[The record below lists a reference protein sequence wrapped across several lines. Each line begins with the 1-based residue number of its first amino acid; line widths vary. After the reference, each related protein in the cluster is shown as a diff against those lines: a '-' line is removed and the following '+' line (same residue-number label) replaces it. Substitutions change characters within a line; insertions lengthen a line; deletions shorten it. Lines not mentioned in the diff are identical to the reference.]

1 MGDEYNTRKGNKSAH
16 LWRVLNHA
24 VAHKG
29 NLRNFQRTIKMNQ
42 VQTFN
47 FGNIAVS
54 FREDGY
60 LNATQIAAH
69 FGKLPKD
76 YLKAEQTQQYIS
88 ALAESLSE
96 RTKILTDE
104 NQLVIVKKGNS
115 KNFTQGTWL
124 HPKLA
129 IHFARWLDPKF
140 AVWCDE
146 QIEALLNGKVSDGL
160 PAKTT
165 ADDRTPLRQAV
176 AALVGRKG
184 IDYSTAY
191 GMIHQRF
198 NVEAIEDIPAE
209 KLPEAVAY
217 VHALTLHTGLTGEV
231 LDREPLSAP
240 QPALPID
247 GNSLAD
253 IAAMVYYGT
262 WMIELG
268 KDISAPLKQLGNRQ
282 AVTMWTVWH
291 ETRSRL
297 KRAVAA
303 LEVLRGY
310 ADKDTSDRIAVCLE
324 GIYSK
329 ATVR

>member
-1 MGDEYNTRKGNKSAH
+1 
-16 LWRVLNHA
+16 
-24 VAHKG
+24 
-29 NLRNFQRTIKMNQ
+29 MNQ
-42 VQTFN
+42 VQSFN

-76 YLKAEQTQQYIS
+76 YLKTEQTQQYIS

-104 NQLVIVKKGNS
+104 NQIVIVKKGNS

-129 IHFARWLDPKF
+129 IHFARWLNPKF

-146 QIEALLNGKVSDGL
+146 QIEALLNGNVSDGIK

-165 ADDRTPLRQAV
+165 ADDRTGLRQAV

-184 IDYSTAY
+184 IDYSSAY
-191 GMIHQRF
+191 SMIHQRF
-198 NVEAIEDIPAE
+198 NVEAIEDIPAD

-217 VHALTLHTGLTGEV
+217 THALTLHTGLTGEV
-231 LDREPLSAP
+231 LDREPLPAP
-240 QPALPID
+240 QPALPISS
-247 GNSLAD
+247 NSLAD

-282 AVTMWTVWH
+282 AVTMRTVWH

-303 LEVLRGY
+303 LEVLREY
-310 ADKDTSDRIAVCLE
+310 TDKDTSDRIAVCLE

>member
-1 MGDEYNTRKGNKSAH
+1 MNAISI
-16 LWRVLNHA
+16 
-24 VAHKG
+24 
-29 NLRNFQRTIKMNQ
+29 NFQNFVQIQNSQIVTTSEFIAQAFGKQHKHVLEKIEQISKEIKASFFEPNFRLKAKQVRTG
-42 VQTFN
+42 
-47 FGNIAVS
+47 FG
-54 FREDGY
+54 FRETKSYELTKDGFM
-60 LNATQIAAH
+60 LLVMGFTGKQAMAIKIA
-69 FGKLPKD
+69 
-76 YLKAEQTQQYIS
+76 Y
-88 ALAESLSE
+88 
-96 RTKILTDE
+96 
-104 NQLVIVKKGNS
+104 
-115 KNFTQGTWL
+115 
-124 HPKLA
+124 
-129 IHFARWLDPKF
+129 
-140 AVWCDE
+140 
-146 QIEALLNGKVSDGL
+146 IEAFNAMSEAILDLNNTVSDGIT

-165 ADDRTPLRQAV
+165 ADDRTGLRQAV

-184 IDYSTAY
+184 IDYSSAY
-191 GMIHQRF
+191 SMIHQRF

-231 LDREPLSAP
+231 LDTLPKAEPK
-240 QPALPID
+240 LPIE

-303 LEVLRGY
+303 LEVLREY

>member
-1 MGDEYNTRKGNKSAH
+1 
-16 LWRVLNHA
+16 
-24 VAHKG
+24 
-29 NLRNFQRTIKMNQ
+29 MNQ
-42 VQTFN
+42 VQSFN

-76 YLKAEQTQQYIS
+76 YLKTEQTQQYIS

-146 QIEALLNGKVSDGL
+146 QIEALLNGKVSDG
-160 PAKTT
+160 PAAKTT

-191 GMIHQRF
+191 GMVHQRF
-198 NVEAIEDIPAE
+198 NVGAIEDIPAE

-217 VHALTLHTGLTGEV
+217 VHALMLHTGLVGEV
-231 LDREPLSAP
+231 LDAESAP
-240 QPALPID
+240 APFDDLDVAHLLLHAQDIRLFIRRYLPAFENLGIDKGGALWSYVHDTAPVFNRVRAAVLP
-247 GNSLAD
+247 
-253 IAAMVYYGT
+253 
-262 WMIELG
+262 
-268 KDISAPLKQLGNRQ
+268 
-282 AVTMWTVWH
+282 
-291 ETRSRL
+291 RL
-297 KRAVAA
+297 KEQWLQQKIMKTAGV
-303 LEVLRGY
+303 
-310 ADKDTSDRIAVCLE
+310 
-324 GIYSK
+324 
-329 ATVR
+329 

>member
-1 MGDEYNTRKGNKSAH
+1 
-16 LWRVLNHA
+16 
-24 VAHKG
+24 
-29 NLRNFQRTIKMNQ
+29 MNQ
-42 VQTFN
+42 VQSFN

-54 FREDGY
+54 FRADGF
-60 LNATQIAAH
+60 LNATVIAAH

-76 YLKAEQTQQYIS
+76 YLKTEQTQQYIS

-146 QIEALLNGKVSDGL
+146 QIEALLNGKVSDG
-160 PAKTT
+160 PAAKTT

-191 GMIHQRF
+191 GMVHQRF
-198 NVEAIEDIPAE
+198 NVGAIEDIPAGQ
-209 KLPEAVAY
+209 LPEAVAY
-217 VHALTLHTGLTGEV
+217 VHALTLHTGLVGEV
-231 LDREPLSAP
+231 LDAEPAP
-240 QPALPID
+240 APFDDLDVAHLLLHAQDIRLFIRRYLPAFENLGIDKSGALWSYVHDTAPVFNRVRAAALP
-247 GNSLAD
+247 
-253 IAAMVYYGT
+253 
-262 WMIELG
+262 
-268 KDISAPLKQLGNRQ
+268 
-282 AVTMWTVWH
+282 
-291 ETRSRL
+291 RL
-297 KRAVAA
+297 KDQWLQR
-303 LEVLRGY
+303 
-310 ADKDTSDRIAVCLE
+310 RIMKTAGV
-324 GIYSK
+324 
-329 ATVR
+329 

>member
-1 MGDEYNTRKGNKSAH
+1 
-16 LWRVLNHA
+16 
-24 VAHKG
+24 
-29 NLRNFQRTIKMNQ
+29 MNQ
-42 VQTFN
+42 VQSFN

-76 YLKAEQTQQYIS
+76 YLKTEQTQQYIS

-146 QIEALLNGKVSDGL
+146 QIEALLNGKVSDG
-160 PAKTT
+160 PAAKTT

-176 AALVGRKG
+176 AALVGRKS

-198 NVEAIEDIPAE
+198 NVGAIEDIPAE

-217 VHALTLHTGLTGEV
+217 VHALTLHTGLVGEV
-231 LDREPLSAP
+231 LDAEPAP
-240 QPALPID
+240 APFDDLDVAHLLLHAQDIRLFIRRYLPAFENLGIDKGGALWSYVHDTAPVFNRVRAAVLP
-247 GNSLAD
+247 
-253 IAAMVYYGT
+253 
-262 WMIELG
+262 
-268 KDISAPLKQLGNRQ
+268 
-282 AVTMWTVWH
+282 
-291 ETRSRL
+291 RL
-297 KRAVAA
+297 KDQWLQRQIMKTAGV
-303 LEVLRGY
+303 
-310 ADKDTSDRIAVCLE
+310 
-324 GIYSK
+324 
-329 ATVR
+329 

>member
-1 MGDEYNTRKGNKSAH
+1 MNAVQ
-16 LWRVLNHA
+16 VLNFQQSSVRTVADNKGELWFLANDVCEILGYSNPRQA
-24 VAHKG
+24 VQKNCKEKG
-29 NLRNFQRTIKMNQ
+29 VSNRYTPTRGGEQSMTYINEPNLYRLIIKSRKPAAEAFEEWVMETVLPTIRKTGGYQIGQRT
-42 VQTFN
+42 T
-47 FGNIAVS
+47 
-54 FREDGY
+54 
-60 LNATQIAAH
+60 AA
-69 FGKLPKD
+69 
-76 YLKAEQTQQYIS
+76 
-88 ALAESLSE
+88 
-96 RTKILTDE
+96 
-104 NQLVIVKKGNS
+104 
-115 KNFTQGTWL
+115 
-124 HPKLA
+124 
-129 IHFARWLDPKF
+129 
-140 AVWCDE
+140 
-146 QIEALLNGKVSDGL
+146 
-160 PAKTT
+160 
-165 ADDRTPLRQAV
+165 DRTGLRQAV

-184 IDYSTAY
+184 IDYSSAY
-191 GMIHQRF
+191 SMIHQRF

-217 VHALTLHTGLTGEV
+217 AHALTLHTGLTGEV
-231 LDREPLSAP
+231 LDAPPKAEPK
-240 QPALPID
+240 LPID

-310 ADKDTSDRIAVCLE
+310 ADKDTSNRIAGCLE

>member
-1 MGDEYNTRKGNKSAH
+1 MTTQI
-16 LWRVLNHA
+16 LNFSFNDA
-24 VAHKG
+24 V
-29 NLRNFQRTIKMNQ
+29 
-42 VQTFN
+42 
-47 FGNIAVS
+47 VS
-54 FREDGY
+54 FRDDGF
-60 LNATQIAAH
+60 LNATAIAAY
-69 FGKLPKD
+69 FGKQPRD
-76 YLKAEQTQQYIS
+76 YLKTEQTQQYIS

-129 IHFARWLDPKF
+129 IHFARWLNPKF

-146 QIEALLNGKVSDGL
+146 QIEALLNGKISDGIKS
-160 PAKTT
+160 AKTT
-165 ADDRTPLRQAV
+165 ADDRTGLRQAV

-184 IDYSTAY
+184 IDYSSAY
-191 GMIHQRF
+191 SMIHQRF

-231 LDREPLSAP
+231 LDAP
-240 QPALPID
+240 PKSKPKLPID

-268 KDISAPLKQLGNRQ
+268 KDVSAPLKQLGNRQ

-303 LEVLRGY
+303 LEVLRKY

-329 ATVR
+329 ASVR

>member
-1 MGDEYNTRKGNKSAH
+1 MNVS
-16 LWRVLNHA
+16 VL
-24 VAHKG
+24 
-29 NLRNFQRTIKMNQ
+29 
-42 VQTFN
+42 N
-47 FGNIAVS
+47 FGNTPVS
-54 FREDGY
+54 FRQDGF
-60 LNATQIAAH
+60 LNATSIAAH

-76 YLKAEQTQQYIS
+76 YLKTEQTQQYIS

-129 IHFARWLDPKF
+129 IHFARWLNPKF

-146 QIEALLNGKVSDGL
+146 QIEILLNGKISDGIKTVTPKPTRAL
-160 PAKTT
+160 P
-165 ADDRTPLRQAV
+165 D
-176 AALVGRKG
+176 
-184 IDYSTAY
+184 
-191 GMIHQRF
+191 
-198 NVEAIEDIPAE
+198 
-209 KLPEAVAY
+209 
-217 VHALTLHTGLTGEV
+217 GLTGEQIEAVKKLHNALTKSAPKEAQARIAITLWSAVKSKFGCSYKEVPAEQFPEVLSVMSRVAVENGVLYGEV
-231 LDREPLSAP
+231 LDAPPKAEPK
-240 QPALPID
+240 LPID

-253 IAAMVYYGT
+253 IAAMVYYGA

-310 ADKDTSDRIAVCLE
+310 ADKDTSDRIALCLE